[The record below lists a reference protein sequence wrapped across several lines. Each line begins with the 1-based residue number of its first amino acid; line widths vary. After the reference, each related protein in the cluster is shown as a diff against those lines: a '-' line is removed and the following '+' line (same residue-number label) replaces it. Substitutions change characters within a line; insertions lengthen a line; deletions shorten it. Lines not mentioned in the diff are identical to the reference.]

1 MTFIVR
7 LVCGQNF
14 PKSDIFF
21 EIYDKVKKEVIGL
34 AIACHFPTS
43 RRAFP

>member
-21 EIYDKVKKEVIGL
+21 DICDKVQNEVIGP
-34 AIACHFPTS
+34 AIAGHSPTS